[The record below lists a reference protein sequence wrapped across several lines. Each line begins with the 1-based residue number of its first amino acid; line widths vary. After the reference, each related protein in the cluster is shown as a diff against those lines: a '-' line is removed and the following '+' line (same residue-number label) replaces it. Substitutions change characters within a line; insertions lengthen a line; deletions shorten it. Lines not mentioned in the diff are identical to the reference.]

1 MKSWKGGRK
10 VTDVRCEENVDN
22 ATDVG
27 LRMTESCDWVT
38 EDTEDRTGRDGEQEG
53 VSSWGDKQ
61 NTGFMSCG
69 SSPVSGFVGG
79 NAPCATST
87 GSNPSCDVSHLDR

>member
-53 VSSWGDKQ
+53 VSSWGINRTQ
-61 NTGFMSCG
+61 PLCLAGRVLFQG
-69 SSPVSGFVGG
+69 
-79 NAPCATST
+79 
-87 GSNPSCDVSHLDR
+87 L

>member
-38 EDTEDRTGRDGEQEG
+38 EDTEDRT
-53 VSSWGDKQ
+53 
-61 NTGFMSCG
+61 
-69 SSPVSGFVGG
+69 VGG
-79 NAPCATST
+79 MENKR
-87 GSNPSCDVSHLDR
+87 G